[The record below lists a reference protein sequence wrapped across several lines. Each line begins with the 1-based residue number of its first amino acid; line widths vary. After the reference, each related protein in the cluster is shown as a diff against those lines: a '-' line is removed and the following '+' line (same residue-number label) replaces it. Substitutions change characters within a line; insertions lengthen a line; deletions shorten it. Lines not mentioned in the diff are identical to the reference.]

1 MPILLSSEAGA
12 HFGLYVRALS
22 FEGVSANGMS
32 SQVMKDNLM
41 MAGPLTAGSLQ
52 WRGSS

>member
-22 FEGVSANGMS
+22 FEGVSANAMS
-32 SQVMKDNLM
+32 SQVMKVNLM
-41 MAGPLTAGSLQ
+41 MAGCLTAGLLGA
-52 WRGSS
+52 RGS